1 MCLYLLEISM
11 AAAISQTISDPKA
24 AIACV
29 NDKVRG
35 NLGLASSQPKPL
47 GHCPGKSFGKLISPY
62 T

>member
-1 MCLYLLEISM
+1 M

-35 NLGLASSQPKPL
+35 NLGLASPQPKPL